1 MSYRNYGIS
10 SKRAQGQISLTR
22 YCYGFTLKAMI
33 LTFAREINDTNP
45 SLFKSSLETVLSDS
59 SPSEFHKTVNEDHFF
74 KQSEELGQKL
84 KKDFTQFVIIGV
96 GGSSMGSRAI
106 AEISGATNLLF
117 LDNVDSSEFAAVWS
131 KISKQI
137 EKTAFI
143 VVSKSGSTIEILWN
157 YSQLENLAQTHF
169 NKSLVS
175 QSFFISELQKNPL
188 SDFARLHN
196 RPLLE
201 APAKVGGRF
210 SVLTPVGLIVAEICG
225 LNVWKMKEGAKQA
238 LENKVLVMQTCELFQ
253 RSFQRKENISL
264 FWFYNSN
271 FRWFGSWIQ
280 QLWAESLGKSTDR
293 AGKPAPGFSTPVI
306 AIGSCDQH
314 SILQQVAHGPK
325 DKFVCIFNFSSVE
338 NSNSKVQNVLFDEI
352 KFMQGRSYGELI
364 ASQSKA
370 TCEALKQNGVSSEL
384 FTVDDIDKSKA
395 LGYLFMF
402 FQLVVA
408 TLGEQENVNA
418 FDQPGVALGKEITLK
433 MLHSKS

>member
-1 MSYRNYGIS
+1 
-10 SKRAQGQISLTR
+10 
-22 YCYGFTLKAMI
+22 MI
-33 LTFAREINDTNP
+33 LTFARELNDTNP
-45 SLFKSSLETVLSDS
+45 ALFKSSLETVLSDS

-117 LDNVDSSEFAAVWS
+117 LDNVDSSEFATVWS
-131 KISKQI
+131 KISKNI

-169 NKSLVS
+169 NKSLIP

-188 SDFARLHN
+188 SDFAKKHN

-280 QLWAESLGKSTDR
+280 QLWAESLGKATDR

-352 KFMQGRSYGELI
+352 KFMQGRGYGDLI
-364 ASQSKA
+364 TCQSKA

-408 TLGEQENVNA
+408 TLGEKENINA
-418 FDQPGVALGKEITLK
+418 FDQPGVALGKEITLQ
-433 MLHSKS
+433 MLHAKT